1 MPRLGGIEAGGT
13 KFVCAA
19 GRGPEDAE
27 FTEFP
32 TGAPEETIAQA
43 VEFFRGREPVEA
55 VGIAS
60 FGPID
65 RRPESPTYG
74 YITST
79 PKSRWRNTDLA
90 GTVCRA
96 LGVRV
101 AFDTDVNAAAVAE
114 WRWGSARGLHS
125 FVYVT
130 IGTGIGGGA
139 VIDGRLLHGRM
150 HSEMGHIR
158 IPRDRVRDPFPGNCP
173 YHGDCLEGVAS
184 APAIEARWGKPAHLI
199 PDGHAAW
206 ALEADYLALGI
217 VSWACTLSLE
227 RVVLGGGVMQRG
239 ELFPK
244 IRERVAQLLNGYLE
258 PPDIVA
264 AELGRRAGVLGA
276 IALAADRLR
285 TFGLAPHG
293 SELGQLGSDEPA
305 SAASPEFK

>member
-1 MPRLGGIEAGGT
+1 MPRLGGIEAGGS

-19 GRGPEDAE
+19 GSGPQDAE
-27 FTEFP
+27 TAEFP
-32 TGAPEETIAQA
+32 TTTPGETIERA
-43 VEFFRGREPVEA
+43 VEFFRAREPVEA

-65 RRPESPTYG
+65 LRPESSTYG

-79 PKSRWRNTDLA
+79 PKRQWRNTDLA
-90 GTVCRA
+90 GAVCRA
-96 LGVRV
+96 LGVPV
-101 AFDTDVNAAAVAE
+101 AFDTDVNAAALAE
-114 WRWGSARGLHS
+114 WRWGAARGLHS

-150 HSEMGHIR
+150 HPEMGHIR
-158 IPRDRVRDPFPGNCP
+158 IPHDTARDPFPGNCP

-184 APAIEARWGKPAHLI
+184 APAIEGRWGKAAHLI
-199 PDGHAAW
+199 PDGHVAW
-206 ALEADYLALGI
+206 DLEADYLALGI
-217 VSWACTLSLE
+217 VSWASTLSLE
-227 RVVLGGGVMQRG
+227 RAVLGGGVMQRV

-244 IRERVAQLLNGYLE
+244 VRERVRELLNGYLE

-276 IALAADRLR
+276 IALAESRLR
-285 TFGLAPHG
+285 TPTED
-293 SELGQLGSDEPA
+293 SA
-305 SAASPEFK
+305 S